1 MLEPPCAE
9 SATSALK
16 SLYSSKLRDNLLPVS
31 LSVMTETNYFDDLA
45 ILPRTLGQSDD
56 SIEPER
62 RQLIV
67 MRTTTRL
74 LGVFADEADSVADGL
89 APTPLPRAPASVL
102 GVVSVRGRILT
113 VIDPLVLLNE
123 ERNAPCPPRF
133 IVALRGDEQLA
144 LAVERVERIIEIPT
158 DAIAPLGNAV
168 NIVRGVVQ
176 SEGDLVVVLDPA
188 KLFDVAMQDTERRR
202 QRT

>member
-1 MLEPPCAE
+1 
-9 SATSALK
+9 
-16 SLYSSKLRDNLLPVS
+16 
-31 LSVMTETNYFDDLA
+31 MTETDNFEDLA
-45 ILPRTLGQSDD
+45 ILPRTIGQSDD
-56 SIEPER
+56 SVEPGR

-67 MRTTTRL
+67 MRTATRL

-89 APTPLPRAPASVL
+89 TPTPLPRAPASIL

-113 VIDPLVLLNE
+113 VIDPLLLLDG
-123 ERNAPCPPRF
+123 ERNAPCPPRL

-158 DAIAPLGNAV
+158 GSIEPLGSAV

-176 SEGDLVVVLDPA
+176 SEGALVVVLDPA
-188 KLFDVAMQDTERRR
+188 KLFDTAMQDTERRR